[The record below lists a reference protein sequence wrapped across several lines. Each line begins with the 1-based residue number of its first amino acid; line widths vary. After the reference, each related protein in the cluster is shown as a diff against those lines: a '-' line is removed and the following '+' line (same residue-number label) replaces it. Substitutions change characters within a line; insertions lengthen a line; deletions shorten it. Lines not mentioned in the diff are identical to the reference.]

1 MKQITVIVFLFSA
14 MLTAGSGAALA
25 DTVRIDL
32 DSLCPTAGDL
42 CPIPASGVVLHD
54 FITLESPDG
63 ARIFNNSDT
72 PLDASLAFLGEQ
84 TAIFTFDT
92 SQARVSEISFSGS
105 PNGDGGTLT
114 YIARQSINF
123 PITVAENAD
132 FDASISAATGD
143 MFTSL
148 TLASTIAVGTSPE
161 PFARDFVITYTP
173 VPVPPAVWLMV
184 SGLIGLVGIAR
195 RKRAG

>member
-1 MKQITVIVFLFSA
+1 MKHISVIIFLLAAVF
-14 MLTAGSGAALA
+14 TAGSGTALA
-25 DTVRIDL
+25 DTVNIDL

-54 FITLESPDG
+54 FITLASPDAPDG
-63 ARIFNNSDT
+63 AWIFNNSDT
-72 PLDASLAFLGEQ
+72 PLDASLAFMGEQ
-84 TAIFTFDT
+84 TAVFTFDT

-105 PNGDGGTLT
+105 PGGGTLT
-114 YIARQSINF
+114 YIASQSINL
-123 PITVAENAD
+123 PITAAENAD

-148 TLASTIAVGTSPE
+148 ALATTGGISLEA
-161 PFARDFVITYTP
+161 FARDFVITYTP
-173 VPVPPAVWLMV
+173 IPVPPAVWLMA

-195 RKRAG
+195 RKRTG

>member
-1 MKQITVIVFLFSA
+1 MKNITLITFLLATLF
-14 MLTAGSGAALA
+14 TAGPGTALA
-25 DTVRIDL
+25 DTVNIDL

-42 CPIPASGVVLHD
+42 CPIPAEGVVLHD
-54 FITLESPDG
+54 IIKLASPDG
-63 ARIFNNSDT
+63 AYIYNFSDT
-72 PLDASLAFLGEQ
+72 PLDASVALLGSR
-84 TAIFTFDT
+84 TAIFSFDT

-105 PNGDGGTLT
+105 PDGGTLT
-114 YIARQSINF
+114 YTATQNSNL

-148 TLASTIAVGTSPE
+148 TLVSTSPDGMSPE

-173 VPVPPAVWLMV
+173 IPVPPAVWLMA

-195 RKRAG
+195 RKRTG